1 LFVLKNGLSY
11 NRIGFTQIRKYGNAP
26 ERNRARRLGREA
38 YRILRPRLKTG
49 FDLVLLVYPGQSS
62 PARQGKHPKSPRI
75 KPGRSS
81 LSARL
86 AQLESL
92 FGKAG
97 LLPKGADQ

>member
-1 LFVLKNGLSY
+1 LFVLKNDLPY

-38 YRILRPRLKTG
+38 YRLLRPRLKAG
-49 FDLVLLVYPGQSS
+49 FDLVLLVYPGPSN
-62 PARQGKHPKSPRI
+62 PARPGTPSGAHI

-81 LSARL
+81 LEARL
-86 AQLESL
+86 VQLRSL

-97 LLPKGADQ
+97 LLPDGTE